1 MKYFLRLNNYKL
13 VIKMEKINDNLANR
27 IVEDLLESNKK
38 NNKDILNQHKKN
50 VKVFF
55 GFSFIGVFLI
65 TLAGFVLSF
74 MMRFHSE
81 DLTKYIENMN
91 FFLSFLNYSLPSFIL
106 ILTFLA
112 FNFRKPFKKAFSM
125 ENKIKSLKKN
135 LLLTIDNNEISQ
147 EEKEEALSLLKEI
160 KNERLITKLI
170 KSSPLLRLDN
180 ICSELKKNNFNHFEK
195 VGVDKIESKSILLE
209 NNINELRKELI

>member
-1 MKYFLRLNNYKL
+1 
-13 VIKMEKINDNLANR
+13 MEKINDNLANR

-55 GFSFIGVFLI
+55 GFSFFGVFLI

-125 ENKIKSLKKN
+125 ENKIKSLK
-135 LLLTIDNNEISQ
+135 
-147 EEKEEALSLLKEI
+147 
-160 KNERLITKLI
+160 
-170 KSSPLLRLDN
+170 LDN
-180 ICSELKKNNFNHFEK
+180 IFSELKKNNFNHFEK